1 MKQLVF
7 LFMAQLLL
15 SCEGKKNETKDL
27 LTGTWLNTYMKIEMN
42 SYKGKDT
49 LSMLEVDESNW
60 EKKMGIKPIITYY
73 KPDGTYN
80 SEHRNLKDSIVYNPA
95 GKWEIVGDSLYMRDT
110 FPEAGL
116 NYKYK
121 LSISKKGDL
130 VTAEFWGIEDFDQ
143 DGKKDDAYYGRQK
156 KISGL

>member
-1 MKQLVF
+1 MLMF
-7 LFMAQLLL
+7 G
-15 SCEGKKNETKDL
+15 CEGKKDETRNL
-27 LTGTWLNTYMKIEMN
+27 LTGTWQNTYMKIEMN

-49 LSMLEVDESNW
+49 LSTLEVDESNW
-60 EKKMGIKPIITYY
+60 EKKMGIKPIITFF
-73 KPDGTYN
+73 KANGTYS
-80 SEHRNLKDSIVYNPA
+80 SEHRNLQDSIVYNPA
-95 GKWEIVGDSLYMRDT
+95 GKWEIVGDTLYMRDT

-121 LSISKKGDL
+121 LSISKQGDK

-156 KISGL
+156 KISDL